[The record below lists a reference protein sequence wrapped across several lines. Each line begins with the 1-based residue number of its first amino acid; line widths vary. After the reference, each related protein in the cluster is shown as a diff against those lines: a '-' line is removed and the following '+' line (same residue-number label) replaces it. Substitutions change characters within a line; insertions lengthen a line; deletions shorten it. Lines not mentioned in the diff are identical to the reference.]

1 MTALRILF
9 QLLLY
14 VPLMALIGY
23 FSSYPRFTQVAPGE
37 ALVRLSIVHA
47 AERLQECRER
57 TPEELAKLAP
67 NMRAALDCPR
77 ERAPLVVELEFDGQ
91 IVYRRSVAPTGLR
104 RDGAAAVYHRMQ
116 VPAGAHRVVARMR
129 DRPGEGF
136 DHVREASLELAPGS
150 SLVIDFGVAQGGFVF
165 KGS

>member
-1 MTALRILF
+1 MSAARVLL

-14 VPLMALIGY
+14 VPFMALIGY
-23 FSSYPRFTQVAPGE
+23 FSSYPRFTQLNPGE

-57 TPEELAKLAP
+57 TPQELAKLAP

-77 ERAPLVVELEFDGQ
+77 QRAPLVVELEFDGRT
-91 IVYRRSVAPTGLR
+91 VYRRSVAPTGLR
-104 RDGAAAVYHRMQ
+104 GDGAAAIYHRMQ

-129 DRPGEGF
+129 DRAGEGF
-136 DHVREASLELAPGS
+136 NHVREANLELAPGS
-150 SLVIDFGVAQGGFVF
+150 SLVIDFSAAQGGFVF
-165 KGS
+165 KG

>member
-1 MTALRILF
+1 VSALRVLF
-9 QLLLY
+9 QLALY

-23 FSSYPRFTQVAPGE
+23 FSSYPRFTQVGPGE

-57 TPEELAKLAP
+57 TPGELAKMAP

-77 ERAPLVVELEFDGQ
+77 ERAPLVVELEFDGRV
-91 IVYRRSVAPTGLR
+91 VYRRSVAPSGLR

-116 VPAGAHRVVARMR
+116 VPAGAHRMVARMR
-129 DRPGEGF
+129 DRSGEGF
-136 DHVREASLELAPGS
+136 NYVRETALELAPGS
-150 SLVIDFGVAQGGFVF
+150 SLVIDFSVAQGGFVF
-165 KGS
+165 KG